1 MLAEVKMLKSLQL
14 RVNRRTESF
23 RRQLE
28 NPDDDIGTA
37 SRDDLIKGLKDLRE
51 REERIFRATR
61 DLVTGR
67 NR

>member
-1 MLAEVKMLKSLQL
+1 L
-14 RVNRRTESF
+14 RVNRRTETY

-28 NPDDDIGTA
+28 NPEDDIGTA
-37 SRDDLIKGLKDLRE
+37 KKEDLRKGLAELRE

-67 NR
+67 NK